1 LISQGADIV
10 TNHTGS
16 AAAVQASEEKGVWS
30 LSYNSDMAKY
40 GPKTCLTGVIMVWD
54 QYYIDRANALVE
66 GSWKAGDIWGGVGD
80 IWGGVKD
87 GMITLAPFNRAI
99 PDPVVQEIAA
109 KRAAIAAGTFKPFSG
124 PITDQS
130 GKLRI
135 AEGASLQD
143 KDILEMKWF
152 VEGVQGKL

>member
-1 LISQGADIV
+1 
-10 TNHTGS
+10 
-16 AAAVQASEEKGVWS
+16 
-30 LSYNSDMAKY
+30 MAKY
-40 GPKTCLTGVIMVWD
+40 GPKTCLTGVVMIWD

-66 GSWKAGDIWGGVGD
+66 GSWKAGD

-99 PDPVVQEIAA
+99 PDPVVQEISA

-135 AEGASLQD
+135 AQGASMQD
-143 KDILEMKWF
+143 KDIMEMKWF